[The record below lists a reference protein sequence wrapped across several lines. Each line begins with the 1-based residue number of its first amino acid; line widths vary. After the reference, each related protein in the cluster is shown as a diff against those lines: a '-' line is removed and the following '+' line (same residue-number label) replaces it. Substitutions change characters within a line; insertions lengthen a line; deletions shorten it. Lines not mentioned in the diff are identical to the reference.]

1 MCVIKGRKEKN
12 RPCLS
17 AFNKERSKGAICFD
31 KGRKEGRIDLTVYSM
46 CCCSESTNVGRCQ
59 SVDITGMLKT
69 DCFGRTRLALHLPSS
84 L

>member
-31 KGRKEGRIDLTVYSM
+31 KGRKEGLI
-46 CCCSESTNVGRCQ
+46 
-59 SVDITGMLKT
+59 
-69 DCFGRTRLALHLPSS
+69 
-84 L
+84 